1 MHADCNHTNDGCAF
15 SGDEL
20 TSEEVFAQEQ
30 AHLSKTHGK
39 LAEMGRALA
48 EKIERDRAR
57 AAEDKRKMS
66 EELTLNLAADDDAME
81 TYADIA
87 TLNRVID
94 AYNIADDINVK
105 RLSDIT
111 LLLKQPYF
119 AKVALRFREGEDPKE
134 LYIGNA
140 GISDES
146 CRRMVVDWRS
156 PVAEVYYNQDN
167 GPTSYEANGR
177 TIHAEL
183 TLRRQ
188 FEIEQDRLLSC
199 FDTTVAIQDSLLLSS
214 LNKRRTAQM
223 QAITATIQKEQNR
236 VIRHEDV
243 PVLLVNGI
251 AGSGKTSVLL
261 QRIAYLFYQHKGEL
275 DPSQV
280 FLVTPNPVFRRYISN
295 VLPDLGE
302 ENPEILTWQE
312 FAEGLMPADRSH
324 GSVEVSLED
333 LRRIDQGISGL
344 ALGQD
349 DFRDLKYHGERI
361 LSAGQIR
368 QVMDKY
374 PKIAPGPHLIALM
387 RDDLH
392 DRLESRLS
400 QMSGMARWQAEV
412 ESLDVQEQ
420 VRIFHETIAPQSGE
434 EMRSFTLRYLRDRF
448 AQAFEDVERDAW
460 LRIDRIGMR
469 VLGTEGLRP
478 VEWLYLKIALTGMSN
493 PDAKYVMVDEVQ
505 DYSTAQLAVLARY
518 FRRAHFLL
526 LGDEHQ
532 AIREG
537 SATFSDIEKT
547 FEEFLAPVETCR
559 LMTSYRS
566 TPEITALFAG
576 LLDESEKMQVSSVQ
590 RPEVAPVVESFDD
603 SDAWLSAVRDA
614 VVKAKDEDGLIAVI
628 VASNHAARQ
637 LARKLGS
644 DAPVLIDG
652 NGTLPEAGEF
662 IMALPLA
669 KGLEFDHVIIPD
681 ASEGEF
687 PDDRVSRNRLYTS
700 ISRAT
705 RRITVLSKGP
715 LTSMLGR

>member
-1 MHADCNHTNDGCAF
+1 MQTESNQTQGDRAF
-15 SGDEL
+15 PGDEL

-30 AHLSKTHGK
+30 AHLTRVHGK

-48 EKIERDRAR
+48 EKIERDRER
-57 AAEDKRKMS
+57 AAEDKHKMS
-66 EELTLNLAADDDAME
+66 EELTLNLAGDDDAME

-94 AYNIADDINVK
+94 AYNIADDISVK

-119 AKVALRFREGEDPKE
+119 AKVALRFKEGEDPKE

-177 TIHAEL
+177 TIHADL
-183 TLRRQ
+183 ILRRQ

-214 LNKRRTAQM
+214 LSKRRTAQM
-223 QAITATIQKEQNR
+223 QAITATIQKEQNQ

-261 QRIAYLFYQHKGEL
+261 QRIAYLFYQHKGDL

-302 ENPEILTWQE
+302 ENPEIVTWQE
-312 FAEGLMPADRSH
+312 FAQGLMPPERSH
-324 GSVEVSLED
+324 GSAETPLEE
-333 LRRIDQGISGL
+333 LRRIDRAVSGL
-344 ALGQD
+344 ELGQD
-349 DFRDLKYHGERI
+349 DFRDLKYDGERI

-387 RDDLH
+387 REDLME
-392 DRLESRLS
+392 RLEGRLS
-400 QMSGMARWQAEV
+400 QMSGMPRWQGEV

-420 VRIFHETIAPQSGE
+420 VRIFHETIAPQTGE

-448 AQAFEDVERDAW
+448 AQAFDDVEHDAW

-469 VLGTEGLRP
+469 MLGVEGLKP

-505 DYSTAQLAVLARY
+505 DYSPAQLAVLARY

-532 AIREG
+532 AIKEG
-537 SATFSDIEKT
+537 SATFSQIESV

-590 RPEVAPVVESFDD
+590 RHEVAPVVESFDD
-603 SDAWLSAVRDA
+603 EGRWLEALRTA
-614 VVKAKDEDGLIAVI
+614 LEGARGEEGLVAVI
-628 VASNHAARQ
+628 VPNNHAARQ
-637 LARKLGS
+637 LARRLGE
-644 DAPVLIDG
+644 DAPQVIDG
-652 NGTLPEAGEF
+652 NGALPEAGEF

-669 KGLEFDHVIIPD
+669 KGLEFDHVVIPD
-681 ASEGEF
+681 ASKATF
-687 PDDRVSRNRLYTS
+687 PDERVSRNCLYTS

-705 RRITVLSKGP
+705 KRITVLSNGP
-715 LTSMLGR
+715 LTSMLG